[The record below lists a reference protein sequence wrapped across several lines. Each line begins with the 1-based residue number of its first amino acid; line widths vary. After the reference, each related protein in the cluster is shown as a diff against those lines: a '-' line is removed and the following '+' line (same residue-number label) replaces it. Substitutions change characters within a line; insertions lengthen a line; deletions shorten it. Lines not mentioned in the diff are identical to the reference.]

1 MTRSY
6 ALIQLLKHGGLTRA
20 EIRDFTGWPTKVVDS
35 VMQSLRQ
42 TDKIVVTERI
52 WNLRVSPN
60 GVSEIFK

>member
-6 ALIQLLKHGGLTRA
+6 ALTQLLKHGGLTRA
-20 EIRDFTGWPTKVVDS
+20 EIREITGWPDKIVNS

-42 TDKIVVTERI
+42 TDKIVLCERI

-60 GVSEIFK
+60 V

>member
-20 EIRDFTGWPTKVVDS
+20 EIRDITGWPTKVVDS

-42 TDKIVVTERI
+42 TDKIVLCERI
-52 WNLRVSPN
+52 WNLRVFTN
-60 GVSEIFK
+60 GIS